1 VLQHTLIGVLLL
13 AAIIVGNSVEGGT
26 IAYQTAWIFFLAPY
40 AVLAQPV
47 HTAILPDLARERDT
61 PSRFADSLRWALDG
75 MAILVVPVTAG
86 LLALSRPLM
95 NVVAFGQATDADG
108 VGLLAAGLASLALG
122 LYAYS
127 AFLLFARAHY
137 ARGDSRTPAL
147 VAIGAAAVGVLVMVV
162 GGQLTSGRETV
173 AILGLGHSAAY
184 IFGSIV
190 LGIGLA
196 RRTGES
202 LVPRALLRATA
213 VAAPIAI
220 VIWVVIRAIE
230 PSGRLENLLAL
241 VVATAVGGL
250 AYWAGIR
257 ALGGGPGVAPVPK
270 RGAEATAPADATL
283 AEEAGDDEPV
293 DMGVET

>member
-47 HTAILPDLARERDT
+47 HTAILPDLARERDE
-61 PSRFADSLRWALDG
+61 PARFASSLRWALDG
-75 MAILVVPVTAG
+75 MAILVIPVTAG
-86 LLALSRPLM
+86 LLALSLPLM
-95 NVVAFGQATDADG
+95 NVVAFGQATDAGG
-108 VGLLAAGLASLALG
+108 VGLLAAALASLALG

-147 VAIGAAAVGVLVMVV
+147 VAIGAAAIGVLVMVV

-173 AILGLGHSAAY
+173 AVLGLGHSAAY
-184 IFGSIV
+184 FVGSIV

-196 RRTGES
+196 RSTGHS
-202 LVPRALLRATA
+202 LLPRALLRATA
-213 VAAPIAI
+213 VAAPIAL
-220 VIWVVIRAIE
+220 VIWLVVRAID
-230 PSGRLENLLAL
+230 PAGRLGNLVVL
-241 VVATAVGGL
+241 VVATVLGGL
-250 AYWAGIR
+250 AYWLSIR
-257 ALGGGPGVAPVPK
+257 ALGGGPGAAPVPPT
-270 RGAEATAPADATL
+270 GAGATAPAAATL
-283 AEEAGDDEPV
+283 AEETGDDEPV